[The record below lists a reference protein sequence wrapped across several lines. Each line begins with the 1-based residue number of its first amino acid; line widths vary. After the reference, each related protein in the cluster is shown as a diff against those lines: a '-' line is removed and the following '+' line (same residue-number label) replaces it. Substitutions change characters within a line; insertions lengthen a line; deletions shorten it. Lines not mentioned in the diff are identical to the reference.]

1 MPADTTLKDIALA
14 PEGER
19 KIQWVS
25 LHAHTL
31 NEFRR
36 TRLADGSLRGRK
48 IAMAIHLEAK
58 TAYLAW
64 LLHEAGA
71 EVSVTGSNS
80 LSTQDD
86 VAAALARRGLCVH
99 ATHAASPEEFDRQL
113 LLTLDSAPDLVIDDG
128 CELVSRLHQKRP
140 KLVGNVRGASEETTS
155 GILRLRAMQKE
166 GVLKFPVIGANQAMC
181 KHLFDNRYGTGQ
193 STMTAIMSATNL
205 LIAGKSV
212 VVVGY
217 GWCGRGLALYAR
229 GFGARVTIVEIDP
242 IKGIEALSDGF
253 AVAPMSQA
261 AASGD
266 IFITATGSIHVIRRE
281 HFERMKDGAIL
292 ANAGNFGN
300 EIDVPALAEISK
312 EQNEARRNITQYI
325 LHNGKR
331 LYLVAQGA
339 LANIAASDGHPVEI
353 MDMSF
358 SVQALAVHYLA
369 NHAHELAPGLHP
381 LPEDIDRDIARTRL
395 RLLGVQ
401 LEEETPEQRAYGESW
416 QLE

>member
-1 MPADTTLKDIALA
+1 MATEYTVRDIALA

-19 KIQWVS
+19 KIEWVS

-31 NEFRR
+31 NEFRK

-71 EVSVTGSNS
+71 QVAVTGSNP

-86 VAAALARRGLCVH
+86 VAAALARRGLRVH
-99 ATHAASPEEFDRQL
+99 ATHAATAKEFDQQL
-113 LLTLDSAPDLVIDDG
+113 LLTLDSGSDLVIDDG
-128 CELVSRLHQKRP
+128 CELVSRLHEKRP
-140 KLVGNVRGASEETTS
+140 KLLANVRGASEETTS
-155 GILRLRAMQKE
+155 GILRLRAMQKQ
-166 GVLKFPVIGANQAMC
+166 GVLTFPVIGANQAMC

-193 STMTAIMSATNL
+193 STMTAMMSATNL

-229 GFGARVTIVEIDP
+229 GFGARVTVVEIDP

-253 AVAPMSQA
+253 TVAPMAEA
-261 AASGD
+261 APTGD

-281 HFERMKDGAIL
+281 HLEQMKDGAIL
-292 ANAGNFGN
+292 VNAGNFGN
-300 EIDVPALAEISK
+300 EIDVPALENLSK
-312 EQNEARRNITQYI
+312 QQKEARRNITQYTLGSGRRI
-325 LHNGKR
+325 
-331 LYLVAQGA
+331 YLIAHGA
-339 LANIAASDGHPVEI
+339 LANIAASDGHPIEI

-358 SVQALAVHYLA
+358 SVQALSIHYLA
-369 NHAHELAPGLHP
+369 NHAHELSPGLHP
-381 LPEDIDRDIARTRL
+381 LPEEIDREIASTRL
-395 RLLGVQ
+395 RLLGVR
-401 LEEETPEQRAYGESW
+401 LEEMTAEQKAYLESW
-416 QLE
+416 KLD

>member
-1 MPADTTLKDIALA
+1 MANECTVRDIALA
-14 PEGER
+14 PQGER
-19 KIQWVS
+19 KIEWVS

-31 NEFRR
+31 NHFRR
-36 TRLADGSLRGRK
+36 TRLADGSLRGRR
-48 IAMAIHLEAK
+48 IVMAIHLEAK

-71 EVSVTGSNS
+71 EVALTGSNP

-86 VAAALARRGLCVH
+86 VAAALARRGLRVH
-99 ATHAASPEEFDRQL
+99 ATHAASVEEFDRQL
-113 LLTLDSAPDLVIDDG
+113 LLMLDFEPDLVIDDG
-128 CELVSRLHQKRP
+128 CELVSRLYEKRP
-140 KLVGNVRGASEETTS
+140 KLVSKVRGASEETTS
-155 GILRLRAMQKE
+155 GILRLRAMQNE

-229 GFGARVTIVEIDP
+229 GLGARVTVVEIDP
-242 IKGIEALSDGF
+242 IKAIEALSDGF
-253 AVAPMSQA
+253 SVMPLSEVSAN
-261 AASGD
+261 GD
-266 IFITATGSIHVIRRE
+266 IFITATGSIHVIRRD
-281 HFERMKDGAIL
+281 HLDQMKDGAIL
-292 ANAGNFGN
+292 VNAGNFGN
-300 EIDVPALAEISK
+300 EIDVPALDDLSTAQK
-312 EQNEARRNITQYI
+312 EARQNITQYT
-325 LHNGKR
+325 LRNGRR
-331 LYLVAQGA
+331 LYLIAHGA

-358 SVQALAVHYLA
+358 SVQALAIHFLA
-369 NHAHELAPGLHP
+369 NHASELSPGLHP
-381 LPEDIDRDIARTRL
+381 LPEEIDREIASTRL
-395 RLLGVQ
+395 RLLGVR

-416 QLE
+416 RLE